1 MSQTRAQLEAWRQQ
15 NPDLFRGLQQA
26 LSRAEGTW
34 RANQPGYRVLF
45 GGGEFK
51 DLSRHPDKVVR
62 SPGGYASA
70 AAGAYQFLPGTYGE
84 AARVLGLKDFSPESQ
99 DLAMLY
105 KVRERLLPVGGLAA
119 LAKEG
124 TLSPK
129 LQAYLAP
136 EWASFPTETGKSYYG
151 QPVKPATQ
159 IRSWFEEGARAA
171 QSTASAPS
179 SQQQAAKKDSG
190 LSQVLLNKFI
200 DMLGVMGGRSFGPRS
215 ALPTPEMPDYGE
227 GGSRSDTSELN
238 LLLDVVEGQRAR
250 QQYEQAVQEEAFKGL
265 RTNVAATE
273 AAQAQLLAQALG
285 AFNSPASVI

>member
-1 MSQTRAQLEAWRQQ
+1 MSQTREQLEAWRQQ

-34 RANQPGYRVLF
+34 KANQPGYRVLF

-51 DLSRHPDKVVR
+51 DFSRHPDKVVS

-105 KVRERLLPVGGLAA
+105 KVRERLLPAGGLAA

-151 QPVKPATQ
+151 QPVKSAAQ

-171 QSTASAPS
+171 QPTASAS
-179 SQQQAAKKDSG
+179 STQQQTTRKDSG
-190 LSQVLLNKFI
+190 ISQVLLNKFI
-200 DMLGVMGGRSFGPRS
+200 DMLSVMGGRNFGPRS
-215 ALPTPEMPDYGE
+215 ELSAPAMPDYNE
-227 GGSRSDTSELN
+227 GGSRTNTSELDF
-238 LLLDVVEGQRAR
+238 LLNVVEDQRAR
-250 QQYEQAVQEEAFKGL
+250 QQYEQAMQEEASKKLG
-265 RTNVAATE
+265 TNVAATE

-285 AFNSPASVI
+285 AFSSPASVI